1 MMLVKASLPF
11 FFFLQK
17 DFFHH
22 SSSAV
27 NNDLT
32 VQLSNST

>member
-27 NNDLT
+27 NNDLP